1 MTIPPW
7 LTASAAL
14 SAIPAWIGLYITVR
28 KHSGE
33 KPILKFT
40 LNATHVEAD
49 EDEPTRMSIDGMG
62 VVPGLFVTITNV
74 GKQPVTIF
82 QMKCKYSGITKDGKS
97 YERESTDYGINKK
110 LAEGDHC
117 FASPHVTV
125 KANRVLAARPI
136 DSTGREGKVPKR
148 RGYQREGSA

>member
-49 EDEPTRMSIDGMG
+49 EDEPTRMSIDRKSTRLNSRHIGNSYA
-62 VVPGLFVTITNV
+62 VFCLKQNQTI
-74 GKQPVTIF
+74 P
-82 QMKCKYSGITKDGKS
+82 
-97 YERESTDYGINKK
+97 ERCSWEPSLNSSTTTT
-110 LAEGDHC
+110 
-117 FASPHVTV
+117 ASCAP
-125 KANRVLAARPI
+125 
-136 DSTGREGKVPKR
+136 
-148 RGYQREGSA
+148 Y